1 MDRANLPGAVLA
13 IDHDRLFKELLTTFF
28 VEFLELF
35 FPKLA
40 ASIDPDS
47 IEFLSQ
53 EHFVNLLD
61 GGEYHADLLV
71 KARFKGAIA
80 FFLIHV
86 EHQSTAP
93 VSFARRFFRYY
104 SAIFEKHGLPVYPI
118 VIYSHDLPKKKQ
130 PNVYKV
136 DFPDG
141 EVLRFRY
148 RVVQL
153 NRLSW
158 RRFVNSDNP
167 VASALMARM
176 KIATRDRPRVKVEC
190 LRLMVTLRLNR
201 AKMHLISSFVDAY
214 LNLNDGEEQKFSR
227 SLEQADLLPKQKE
240 EVVEI
245 VTSWERRGIEKG
257 MAQGV
262 EKGRLDE
269 LRMML
274 LDELAQRFGTAD
286 QATISKVQNLNSID
300 DLRKLTRRA
309 FTAETLQELGL

>member
-1 MDRANLPGAVLA
+1 M
-13 IDHDRLFKELLTTFF
+13 
-28 VEFLELF
+28 
-35 FPKLA
+35 
-40 ASIDPDS
+40 
-47 IEFLSQ
+47 
-53 EHFVNLLD
+53 
-61 GGEYHADLLV
+61 

-167 VASALMARM
+167 VASALMAKM

-257 MAQGV
+257 M